1 MKVLVTGISGYLAS
15 VVTPRLLGDDEVEE
29 VRGVDLQYPQS
40 IDTTNSKL
48 VFIKKDVRALDIVD
62 SFSGIDVLF
71 HFAFI
76 VTPNVP
82 YDEID
87 SINIEGSKNIF
98 NAAAK
103 AGVKHILYTSSIAAY
118 GADPTHKLPLK
129 EDSPLKP
136 NEDWYYSR
144 AKGAVERFLNEFEQK
159 YPDIKV
165 TRFRPAIFLG
175 PNIDNQFGTL
185 LRSPVIMDLGYDAKI
200 EWVWDQDVADAI
212 YLAFEKGKTGIYNL
226 GGENPLT
233 WKEIAEVTGKE
244 TVDIDL
250 NSESGRELFSQ
261 LLTAMDRGFVEW
273 LDKPVK
279 YPILVDSSKARK
291 ELGWQPKYDSAGA
304 IKAFLSLEAE
314 TDGQTTS
321 NR

>member
-29 VRGVDLQYPQS
+29 VRGIDLQYPQN

-48 VFIKKDVRALDIVD
+48 VFIKKDVRAPDIVD

-76 VTPNVP
+76 VNPNVP
-82 YDEID
+82 YKEID

-118 GADPTHKLPLK
+118 GADPTHNLPLK

-136 NEDWYYSR
+136 NDDWYYSR
-144 AKGAVERFLNEFEQK
+144 TKGAVERFLNEFEQK

-175 PNIDNQFGTL
+175 QNIDNPFSSL
-185 LRSPVIMDLGYDAKI
+185 LKSRVIVDFGYDAKT

-212 YLAFEKGKTGIYNL
+212 YLAFKKGKAGIYNL

-233 WKEIAEVTGKE
+233 WKEVAAVTGKR
-244 TVDIDL
+244 TIKLPGSLV
-250 NSESGRELFSQ
+250 
-261 LLTAMDRGFVEW
+261 LLMTKLLSKFGIVNRGLVEW
-273 LDKPVK
+273 LDKPIK
-279 YPILVDSSKARK
+279 YPILTDCSKARK
-291 ELGWQPKYDSAGA
+291 ELGWKPKYDSAGA
-304 IKAFLSLEAE
+304 IKVFLGL
-314 TDGQTTS
+314 
-321 NR
+321 

>member
-15 VVTPRLLGDDEVEE
+15 VVTPCLLGDDEVEE
-29 VRGVDLQYPQS
+29 VRGVDLKYPQN

-48 VFIKKDVRALDIVD
+48 VFIKKDVRVPDIVD

-76 VTPNVP
+76 VNPDIP
-82 YDEID
+82 YKEVD

-118 GADPTHKLPLK
+118 GADPTHKLPLE

-144 AKGAVERFLNEFEQK
+144 AKGAVERFLNEFEQE
-159 YPDIKV
+159 YPDIKI

-175 PNIDNQFGTL
+175 PNIDNPFSTL
-185 LRSPVIMDLGYDAKI
+185 LKSRRIVDTGYDAKI

-212 YLAFEKGKTGIYNL
+212 YLAFKKGKAGIYNL

-233 WKEIAEVTGKE
+233 WKEIAEVTGKR
-244 TVDIDL
+244 TIKLPGGLV
-250 NSESGRELFSQ
+250 
-261 LLTAMDRGFVEW
+261 LLMAKLLSKLGIVNKGMVEW
-273 LDKPVK
+273 LDKPIK

-304 IKAFLSLEAE
+304 IKAFLGL
-314 TDGQTTS
+314 
-321 NR
+321 